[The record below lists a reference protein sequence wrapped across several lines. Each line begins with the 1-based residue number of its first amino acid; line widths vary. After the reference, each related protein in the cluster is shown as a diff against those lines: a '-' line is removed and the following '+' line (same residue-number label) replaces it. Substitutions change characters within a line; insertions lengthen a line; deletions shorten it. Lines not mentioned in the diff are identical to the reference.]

1 MDVHLTG
8 IRFLRVDMATPK
20 LTSVAIP
27 LVGHLATRHVV
38 ELSAGEVTKIRQ
50 RKDIEIHQKRI
61 NNYTRPGFIILRF
74 RGVSVALASAE
85 PAVQTSSVE
94 SGPRVLLRGWYPAR
108 RFGSTE

>member
-1 MDVHLTG
+1 VHVTG

-38 ELSAGEVTKIRQ
+38 ELSAAEITAIRQ
-50 RKDIEIHQKRI
+50 RKDIEIHQYRI
-61 NNYTRPGFIILRF
+61 DGYTRSGFIILRF

-85 PAVQTSSVE
+85 FAVQSDPAESS
-94 SGPRVLLRGWYPAR
+94 SRVLLRGWYPAR
-108 RFGSTE
+108 RFGSTG